1 MTEPRYVTIYC
12 AQKAVKDEAHALAG
26 HLEAVGR
33 CLAERVDG
41 RWQCCCCGKSVKV
54 AA

>member
-12 AQKAVKDEAHALAG
+12 ATRAQEEARFAVAHPQYL
-26 HLEAVGR
+26 GR
-33 CLAERVDG
+33 CFAEKVDG

-54 AA
+54 AW